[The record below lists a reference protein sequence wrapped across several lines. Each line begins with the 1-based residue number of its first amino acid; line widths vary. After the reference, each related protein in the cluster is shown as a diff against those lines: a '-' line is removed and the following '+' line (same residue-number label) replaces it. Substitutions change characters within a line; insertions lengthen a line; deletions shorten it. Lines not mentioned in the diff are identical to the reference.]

1 MNNHKIMTR
10 RNVIVAVTV
19 LIAVVG
25 SAAALIVWKGQP
37 KGAVVAVSNLP
48 DSLNPVLEQN
58 TSGMNASEL
67 VFDGLVNFEV
77 DPESGSLYPELALA
91 ESVEQDPKDKKTYTV
106 LIRQAFWHDGNP
118 VVADDVVYSFQ
129 AYMDKK
135 NASPRREYLASFIKD
150 VRAVN
155 SSEVQIEFRNPIP
168 AFRAYPVLTFKI
180 IPSVYK
186 GKTMAVDMRS
196 GENER
201 EFAVDPVGTGPFRMS
216 GWEIGKWVG
225 FEVNGAYFKGIPK
238 IESIVI
244 KKMVDPVIRMN
255 ELRKGRVNLV
265 LETSPMDRA
274 KVAKMSEVDVT
285 SYLPY
290 AFYAVAINSESFPDA
305 EARKAMSL
313 CLDRPSL
320 VPSITDQ
327 EVGVVLNHSPFPSD
341 LFTRNIPEYVNE
353 AIPNHLPHDPDA
365 ARKLA
370 KASGVSG
377 KSAILLYPDSMGE
390 FGTRLAE
397 GIARQMASIGIEV
410 EAKRT
415 GDQVFKRMVFAE
427 KSYELALIYADGFDN
442 LYSDLGRWYRSK
454 GDLNV
459 TGTADPELDAL
470 FDAWDRE
477 VVTAKWVEATLRLN
491 ERISSIAP
499 AMYLCSL
506 EKDVY
511 SRGLGN
517 VSIAT
522 DNPFL
527 SAEGW
532 TMRN

>member
-1 MNNHKIMTR
+1 MTR

-244 KKMVDPVIRMN
+244 KKMSTP
-255 ELRKGRVNLV
+255 
-265 LETSPMDRA
+265 
-274 KVAKMSEVDVT
+274 
-285 SYLPY
+285 
-290 AFYAVAINSESFPDA
+290 
-305 EARKAMSL
+305 
-313 CLDRPSL
+313 
-320 VPSITDQ
+320 
-327 EVGVVLNHSPFPSD
+327 
-341 LFTRNIPEYVNE
+341 
-353 AIPNHLPHDPDA
+353 
-365 ARKLA
+365 
-370 KASGVSG
+370 
-377 KSAILLYPDSMGE
+377 
-390 FGTRLAE
+390 
-397 GIARQMASIGIEV
+397 
-410 EAKRT
+410 
-415 GDQVFKRMVFAE
+415 
-427 KSYELALIYADGFDN
+427 
-442 LYSDLGRWYRSK
+442 
-454 GDLNV
+454 
-459 TGTADPELDAL
+459 
-470 FDAWDRE
+470 
-477 VVTAKWVEATLRLN
+477 
-491 ERISSIAP
+491 
-499 AMYLCSL
+499 
-506 EKDVY
+506 
-511 SRGLGN
+511 
-517 VSIAT
+517 
-522 DNPFL
+522 
-527 SAEGW
+527 
-532 TMRN
+532 